1 MQKFFKQNNLAY
13 EVSISRLEVPKEDNW
28 NSFSC
33 TPCPGIGKK
42 YPNGTIGKL
51 NPQMDNLMI
60 KF

>member
-1 MQKFFKQNNLAY
+1 MKKFFKQNKLAY

-33 TPCPGIGKK
+33 TPRPSQGKK
-42 YPNGTIGKL
+42 RLTGVIGKL
-51 NPQMDNLMI
+51 NPQIDNLAI